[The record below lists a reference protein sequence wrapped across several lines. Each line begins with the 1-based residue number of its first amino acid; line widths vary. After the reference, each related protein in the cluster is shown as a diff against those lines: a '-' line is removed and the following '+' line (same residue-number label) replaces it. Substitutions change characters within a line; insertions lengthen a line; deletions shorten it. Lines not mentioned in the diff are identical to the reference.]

1 METRRFVMET
11 KITAWSAG
19 WLETSTVCL
28 AKLATGQIKK
38 KQKKPNLLL
47 YH

>member
-1 METRRFVMET
+1 MET
-11 KITAWSAG
+11 KISVLIAG

-38 KQKKPNLLL
+38 NKKNSLL